1 MGYDEQSFLNGVIVG
16 MSQKGYAAYTKY
28 ADGDLLPPPEAT
40 PPPGKYYV
48 FMPTVTLSTEVEGGV
63 IRYTDDNTSPIL
75 YGKNYESGKSWIVD
89 SKQTIAAW
97 VLTESSWSRIANFTY
112 EFENPLATLSDDVQ
126 WSRSTVSMSDSVQ
139 VVFGFGDNVED
150 NIGIEGRLTIYDETE
165 QSTV

>member
-28 ADGDLLPPPEAT
+28 ADGNLLPPPEAT

-63 IRYTDDNTSPIL
+63 IRYTDDDTSPIL
-75 YGKNYESGKSWIVD
+75 YGKNYEEGKSWIVD

-97 VLTESSWSRIANFTY
+97 VLTETSWSRIANFTY
-112 EFENPLATLSDDVQ
+112 EFENPLAGLTDEIIMAK
-126 WSRSTVSMSDSVQ
+126 STVSMTDSVQ
-139 VVFGFGDNVED
+139 IVFGFGTDVRD
-150 NIGIEGRLTIYDETE
+150 DADIDGRITIYDETE
-165 QSTV
+165 QSMV